1 MLLLLFKEG
10 IVMSIH
16 DGHRGR
22 MKQRFLEHGDAVFS
36 DHQLLELLLFYSV
49 PQGDVSPLAHRL
61 MEQFGS
67 FSGVLDASMDELQQV
82 KGVGT
87 HTAFLLSLLPSVLR
101 RYKLSRS
108 DERSVISSFVDA
120 GEYLLPYFFGMRNE
134 AVYLLSLDAKGQVL
148 HCSLLAEGDFNRV
161 NVNMN
166 QVLETA
172 LFYRAASVILA
183 HNHVGGLVVPSQEDI
198 LLTLAL
204 RSFLASHGVQFL
216 DHIIIAEDD
225 FSSFAESGLLIESS

>member
-1 MLLLLFKEG
+1 
-10 IVMSIH
+10 MSIH

-22 MKQRFLEHGDAVFS
+22 MKQRFMESGDAAFS

-67 FSGVLDASMDELQQV
+67 LSGVLDASIDELQQV
-82 KGVGT
+82 KGVGA

-108 DERSVISSFVDA
+108 DAASVISSPADA

-134 AVYLLSLDAKGQVL
+134 AIYLLSLDAKGQAL
-148 HCSLLAEGDFNRV
+148 HCDLLAEGSFNRV
-161 NVNMN
+161 NLNME
-166 QVLETA
+166 QVLEA
-172 LFYRAASVILA
+172 AVSRRAASVILA
-183 HNHVGGLVVPSQEDI
+183 HNHVGGLAIPSQEDI
-198 LLTLAL
+198 ALTLAL
-204 RSFLASHGVQFL
+204 RSFLLSHGVQFP
-216 DHIIIAEDD
+216 DHIIVAEDD
-225 FSSFAESGLLIESS
+225 FMSFAESGLLAEIS

>member
-1 MLLLLFKEG
+1 
-10 IVMSIH
+10 MSIH

-22 MKQRFLEHGDAVFS
+22 MKQRFTENGDAAFS

-61 MEQFGS
+61 MEHFGS
-67 FSGVLDASMDELQQV
+67 LSGVLDASVEELQQV
-82 KGVGT
+82 KGVGA

-108 DERSVISSFVDA
+108 DEASAIASPSDA

-134 AVYLLSLDAKGQVL
+134 AVYLLSLDAKGQAL
-148 HCSLLAEGDFNRV
+148 HCDLLAEGSFNRV
-161 NVNMN
+161 TLNMQ
-166 QVLETA
+166 QVLEAA
-172 LFYRAASVILA
+172 LLHRAASVILA
-183 HNHVGGLVVPSQEDI
+183 HNHVSGLAVPSQEDI
-198 LLTLAL
+198 ALTLAL
-204 RSFLASHGVQFL
+204 RSFLASHSIQFL

-225 FSSFAESGLLIESS
+225 FISFAESGLLTESS